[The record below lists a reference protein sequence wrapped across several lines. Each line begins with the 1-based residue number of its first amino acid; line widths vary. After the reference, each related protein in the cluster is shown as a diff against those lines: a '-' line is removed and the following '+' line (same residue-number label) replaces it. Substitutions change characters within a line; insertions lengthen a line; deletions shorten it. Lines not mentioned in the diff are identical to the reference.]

1 MPDPISH
8 CATILIGVAI
18 VPTMDPRALAQ
29 ALLSADYLATDE
41 VAVSCHLADQL
52 HKPLLV
58 EGPPGT
64 GKTELAKA
72 LATISDRRLIRL
84 QCYEGL
90 DEARALYEWEYGKQ
104 LLYTQLL
111 RDSIAEI
118 TAGAGSLA
126 AATERLAA
134 HEAAF
139 FSQRFLLPRPLL
151 QALTS
156 DQPVVLL
163 IDELDRA
170 DEAFEAFLLEIL
182 SDWQVSVPELGTVK
196 ANHVPW
202 CVLTSNA
209 TRSLADALRRR
220 CLYLYLDYPSAE
232 MELAIVRRKVPQ
244 LEAELAAE
252 AVRYVQRLRQRGLR
266 KPPSIGEMLDWAY
279 ALLILNAQAIDD
291 LVLEQTIGVLLKDHE
306 DLRQEESRR

>member
-1 MPDPISH
+1 VSLDS
-8 CATILIGVAI
+8 
-18 VPTMDPRALAQ
+18 PRDLAQ
-29 ALLSADYLATDE
+29 ALLQADYLATDE
-41 VAVSCHLADQL
+41 IAVTCHLANQL
-52 HKPLLV
+52 RKPLLV

-72 LATISDRRLIRL
+72 LATSGDRRLIRL

-118 TAGAGSLA
+118 TAGAGSLE

-139 FSQRFLLPRPLL
+139 FSRRFLLPRPLL

-156 DQPVVLL
+156 EQPCVLL

-170 DEAFEAFLLEIL
+170 DEAFEAFLLELL
-182 SDWQVSVPELGTVK
+182 SDWQVTVPELGTVQ
-196 ANHVPW
+196 AQHVPW

-252 AVRYVQRLRQRGLR
+252 AVRYVQRLRTRGLR

-279 ALLILNAQAIDD
+279 ALVMLNADAIDET
-291 LVLEQTIGVLLKDHE
+291 VLDQTLGVLIKDHK
-306 DLRQEESRR
+306 DLRQAGGR

>member
-1 MPDPISH
+1 MSFES
-8 CATILIGVAI
+8 
-18 VPTMDPRALAQ
+18 PRHLSQALA
-29 ALLSADYLATDE
+29 AADYLATDE
-41 VAVSCHLADQL
+41 IAVTCHLADRLQ
-52 HKPLLV
+52 KPLLV

-72 LATISDRRLIRL
+72 LATVAERRLIRL

-90 DEARALYEWEYGKQ
+90 DESRALYEWEYGKQ

-118 TAGAGSLA
+118 TGGATSLA
-126 AATERLAA
+126 QATERLAA

-139 FSQRFLLPRPLL
+139 FSQRFLLARPLL

-156 DQPVVLL
+156 EQPCVLL

-170 DEAFEAFLLEIL
+170 DEAFEAFLLELL
-182 SDWQVSVPELGTVK
+182 SDWQVSVPELGTIK
-196 ANHVPW
+196 ARHVPW

-209 TRSLADALRRR
+209 TRALADALRRR
-220 CLYLYLDYPSAE
+220 CLYLYLDYPTAE

-244 LEAELAAE
+244 LDEQLAAE
-252 AVRYVQRLRQRGLR
+252 AVRYVQRLRTRGLR
-266 KPPSIGEMLDWAY
+266 KPPSIGEVLDWAY
-279 ALLILNAQAIDD
+279 ALVLLNADAIDER
-291 LVLEQTIGVLLKDHE
+291 VLDQTIGVLLKDHE
-306 DLRQEESRR
+306 DLRQSGGR